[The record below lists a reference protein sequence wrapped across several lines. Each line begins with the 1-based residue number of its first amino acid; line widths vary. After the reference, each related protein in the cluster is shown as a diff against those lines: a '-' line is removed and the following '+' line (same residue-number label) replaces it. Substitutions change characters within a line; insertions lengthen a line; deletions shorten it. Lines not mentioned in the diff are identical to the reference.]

1 MMFYNW
7 TYEDYKTM
15 PKWEAG
21 LIAIAINTVLIIV
34 LFKVIDII
42 DKKIRLKIQSEESN
56 SPLLRFMPI
65 IMKLLKA
72 VLLFIA
78 FTGFLQSQ
86 GYSVSSILAGFGIG
100 GIAVGMAAKDALA
113 NIFGSLEILSDHVYR
128 VGDYVKINDIE
139 GWVEDIN
146 IRSTK
151 IRDLDNYLTSIPNN
165 VAANAIVVNVSRAKK
180 RFINVTF
187 GVTYSTTGDS
197 IRKAKEILK
206 ETAIAHKDIHKEF
219 TVAVH
224 DLGDNSINIR
234 FRGYVKTG
242 SYEKFLKVRGEFL
255 EEVLSKYR
263 AENIDFAFPSRSIY
277 IESEN
282 TKIEN

>member
-1 MMFYNW
+1 
-7 TYEDYKTM
+7 M

-21 LIAIAINTVLIIV
+21 LIAIAINTILIII
-34 LFKVIDII
+34 LFKVIDVV
-42 DKKIRLKIQSEESN
+42 DKRIREKIQNEESN
-56 SPLLRFMPI
+56 SPLLRFVPI

-72 VLLFIA
+72 ILLFIA
-78 FTGFLQSQ
+78 ITGFLQSQ

-113 NIFGSLEILSDHVYR
+113 NIFGSIEILSDHVYK

-165 VAANAIVVNVSRAKK
+165 VAANAVVVNVSRAKK

-197 IRKAKEILK
+197 ITKAKEILK
-206 ETAIAHKDIHKEF
+206 NCALAHKEIHKEF

-224 DLGDNSINIR
+224 DLGESSINIR
-234 FRGYVKTG
+234 FRGYVKSG
-242 SYEKFLKVRGEFL
+242 SYDKFLKVRGEYL
-255 EEVLSKYR
+255 EDVLAKFR
-263 AENIDFAFPSRSIY
+263 AENIDFAFPSHSVY
-277 IESEN
+277 IESDN